1 MWIRS
6 SDIAWLRNCVK
17 SMSSHLPVSSGAS
30 AGSLK
35 QVSNASDLVMYV
47 AKGCNLAVLSS
58 KSPPLFPRNDSE
70 ILMSRSSACSH
81 DKLLQ
86 DFAFLFFRDKYI
98 SYYFPDV
105 SNFCWWQSLRTEQH
119 HASVQCRGDPG
130 ADKAIQ
136 WFLFLEQNPWLQR
149 VNGWNES
156 GRQSIKYSFKVFE
169 DIRRYSCH
177 ICNC

>member
-1 MWIRS
+1 
-6 SDIAWLRNCVK
+6 
-17 SMSSHLPVSSGAS
+17 MSSHLPVSSGAS

-47 AKGCNLAVLSS
+47 AKWCNLAVLSS
-58 KSPPLFPRNDSE
+58 KSPPLFLRNDSE

-86 DFAFLFFRDKYI
+86 DFVFLFFRDKYI

-105 SNFCWWQSLRTEQH
+105 SNFCRDSLWEPNNTTQAFNVVATQALTKRSSGFCFWNKIH
-119 HASVQCRGDPG
+119 DSRGG
-130 ADKAIQ
+130 ERVKRKRKA
-136 WFLFLEQNPWLQR
+136 
-149 VNGWNES
+149 
-156 GRQSIKYSFKVFE
+156 KYSFKVFE

-177 ICNC
+177 IWRHVCSC